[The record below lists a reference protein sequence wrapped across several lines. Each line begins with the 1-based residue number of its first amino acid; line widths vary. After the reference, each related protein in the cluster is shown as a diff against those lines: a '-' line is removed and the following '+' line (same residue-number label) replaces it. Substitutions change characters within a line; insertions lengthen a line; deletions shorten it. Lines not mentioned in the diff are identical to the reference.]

1 MADQTAHLITP
12 PPVDADAEWIPVDP
26 FPIAGPHASFVS
38 PGPMGGRLRVA
49 YFRRPSDGRLVGRAW
64 FGPETE
70 GPPGH
75 AHGGSIA
82 AVLDE
87 MLGAVAWAAGHQVV
101 VASLTVDFRQL
112 LPLGTD
118 AVFEAWVD
126 RMEGR
131 KVWTRAQL
139 LDRSGQLLAEGRA
152 LCVALA
158 EEHVEKFR
166 AHEGRRRG
174 HRCDAEAR

>member
-1 MADQTAHLITP
+1 MTDQTAHRTA
-12 PPVDADAEWIPVDP
+12 PPVDADAGWVPIDP
-26 FPIAGPHASFVS
+26 FPVTGPHVSFVS
-38 PGPMGGRLRVA
+38 PGPTGGRLRVA
-49 YFRRPSDGRLVGRAW
+49 YFRRPSDGKLVGRAW

-87 MLGAVAWAAGHQVV
+87 TLGAAAWAAGHPVV

-118 AVFEAWVD
+118 ATFEAWID
-126 RMEGR
+126 RTEGR
-131 KVWTRAQL
+131 KIWTRARL
-139 LDRSGQLLAEGRA
+139 LDGSGQLLAEGRA
-152 LCVALA
+152 LCVTLA
-158 EEHVEKFR
+158 DEHVEKFR
-166 AHEGRRRG
+166 AHERRRRG
-174 HRCDAEAR
+174 HRRDAETR

>member
-1 MADQTAHLITP
+1 MTEHTAHLAP
-12 PPVDADAEWIPVDP
+12 PPVEADADWVPIDP
-26 FPIAGPHASFVS
+26 FPAPGPDASFVS
-38 PGPMGGRLRVA
+38 PGPTGGRLRVA

-87 MLGAVAWAAGHQVV
+87 TLGAVAWAAGHPVV

-118 AVFEAWVD
+118 ATFEAWIEKT
-126 RMEGR
+126 EGR
-131 KVWTRAQL
+131 KIWTRARL
-139 LDRSGQLLAEGRA
+139 LDPSGQLLAEGRA
-152 LCVALA
+152 LCVTLGD
-158 EEHVEKFR
+158 EHVEKFR
-166 AHEGRRRG
+166 AHERRRRG
-174 HRCDAEAR
+174 QRGAGEAR